1 MIEIA
6 PPVIAMKRLMPARNP
21 ALWFFL
27 GILSLGPSALSAQTL
42 AHRYSFFSEP
52 NGSTIATD
60 VVASANGTLQGS
72 AAITGGQLVLN
83 GASGSYLNLPSGI
96 VNNSYS
102 AVTIETWASFG
113 SMPVNCFFWGLGNT
127 DGGGS
132 GEDYI
137 FCAPKAGRVAI
148 TGSDPGYTGEQNANS
163 GADWSGWTNL
173 HIVAIYNPPAGQVA
187 LYTNGVLAAV
197 NPGATTPIS
206 SVNDVYSYIGRSLYT
221 GDPYAPLNVAE
232 FRVWNGALS
241 AQQVALDAASGPAQL
256 ITNPGALLL
265 VGVAANSQMP
275 AGGTQQ
281 AAVTGN
287 FANVTN
293 VNLITYAQAALTSD
307 NTNVLTV
314 SPSGL
319 VTSFATGTANLIGTY
334 GGLSATQSVTVAG
347 FVTNQFVFDSF
358 GDGFWA
364 ILNQGNRNALTASF
378 SGASQETFTNGATDQ
393 QIEVLYNLQNGT
405 FRLRQHSSWYC
416 LGASN
421 NTPVPGGGATL
432 TFFFYNRPAQQ
443 WYLVSAGSGFYRIFN
458 AASNLV
464 LQTDNGNPAQVTLA
478 PPSGSPFQLWQFV
491 YQTHFPKKGC
501 AGYEGQPYQGEMQ
514 TDWAY
519 NYDDHTTAT
528 DPAYFNF
535 VPMVHD
541 ASWEPLSDL
550 QSRDPGW
557 LRQSQPAYLLTYNE
571 PDNASQANMT
581 VSQTI
586 ALWPS
591 LQALNVPLVG
601 PAMQNEQDSWE
612 NSFYQAIAT
621 NGYRVDYTA
630 VHLYVPPNASS
641 VISDLQSEYNAYGR
655 PVWLTEFS
663 PVDWSGNQ
671 GWTEDDD
678 YNFLAEFMW
687 MAEGQE
693 WFKRYAIFPFSGSNP
708 NPPYV
713 SVTAGYRGNFFQ
725 SDGSTL
731 TPYGELYSAWDGN
744 TNLQARTPY
753 FIHNLATSFRLT
765 STNSSSTPVA
775 QDIYWR
781 DASAQWALLPAPTTN
796 HWYIISLN
804 DGRRLQDSLGSV
816 TVAPVGTTGSLVEW
830 TFTGPDSKGYYF
842 IGSPVLSKNLNAS
855 GTPPAITFSTV
866 SSATQ
871 NNNTRWRLI
880 KPYQPVSITAPTVP
894 GSLSASAGNQS
905 VTLNWTNNT
914 DRSFNV
920 YRSTT
925 TGGPYTRSASVLTN
939 GTYVDS
945 NVTNGVLY
953 FYVVTGL
960 NLLGE
965 ESGYSSEAAARPV
978 STSPT
983 SLNFSFVSN
992 ILQFNWPLDHTG
1004 WGLQVQ
1010 TNSLGVGLSTNWI
1023 AVPGSS
1029 STNLWPASIDPG
1041 NGCVFYR
1048 LVYPSS

>member
-1 MIEIA
+1 MN
-6 PPVIAMKRLMPARNP
+6 RLMPTRNP
-21 ALWFFL
+21 ALWIFWGTVL
-27 GILSLGPSALSAQTL
+27 LLGPSSISAQTL

-52 NGSTIATD
+52 DGSTVATD
-60 VVASANGTLQGS
+60 LVASANGTLQGG

-83 GASGSYLNLPSGI
+83 GASGTYLNLPAGMINSG
-96 VNNSYS
+96 YS
-102 AVTIETWASFG
+102 AVTIETWAG
-113 SMPVNCFFWGLGNT
+113 LGALPVNCFFWGFGNT
-127 DGGGS
+127 DSGGS

-137 FCAPKAGRVAI
+137 FCAPKAGRIAI

-163 GADWSGWTNL
+163 GADWSGWANL
-173 HIVAIYNPPAGQVA
+173 HIVAIYNPPANQVV
-187 LYTNGVLAAV
+187 LYTNGVLAAL
-197 NPGATTPIS
+197 NTNATTPVS
-206 SVNDVYSYIGRSLYT
+206 AVNDVYSYIGRSLYSV
-221 GDPYAPLNVAE
+221 DPYAPLSVSE

-241 AQQVALDAASGPAQL
+241 AQQVALDAASGPAQI
-256 ITNPGALLL
+256 ITNPGALLS
-265 VGVAANSQMP
+265 VGVTANSQMP
-275 AGGTQQ
+275 AGATQQ

-293 VNLITYAQAALTSD
+293 VNLITYGGATLTSD

-319 VTSFATGTANLIGTY
+319 VTAFVPGTANLIGSY
-334 GGLSATQSVTVAG
+334 GGLSATQAVTTAG
-347 FVTNQFVFDSF
+347 FSTNVFTFNSF

-364 ILNQGNRNALTASF
+364 IINQGNGEPFTANF
-378 SGASQETFTNGATDQ
+378 SSTSQEIFTNGAADQ
-393 QIEVLYNLQNGT
+393 QFEVLYNLQNGT

-432 TFFFYNRPAQQ
+432 TFLFSNNPAQQ
-443 WYLVSAGSGFYRIFN
+443 WHLVNAGGGFYRIFN

-501 AGYEGQPYQGEMQ
+501 AGYEGPPYQGEMH
-514 TDWAY
+514 TYWAY
-519 NYDDHTTAT
+519 NYDDHTTAGE
-528 DPAYFNF
+528 PAYFNF

-541 ASWEPLSDL
+541 ANWEPLSDL

-557 LRQSQPAYLLTYNE
+557 LAQSPPAYLLTYNE
-571 PDNASQANMT
+571 PDNPSQANMT
-581 VSQTI
+581 VSLTI
-586 ALWPS
+586 GLWPS

-621 NGYRVDYTA
+621 NGYRVDYAA

-641 VISDLQSEYNAYGR
+641 VIGDLQSEYNAYGR

-687 MAEGQE
+687 MAESQD
-693 WFKRYAIFPFSGSNP
+693 WLRRYAIFPFSGSNP

-731 TPYGELYSAWDGN
+731 TPYGELYSAWDAN

-753 FIHNLATSFRLT
+753 LIHNLGTSFRLT
-765 STNSSSTPVA
+765 VTNTSSAPVP

-781 DASAQWALLPAPTTN
+781 DPSAQWALLPAPTTN
-796 HWYIISLN
+796 HWYIVSLN
-804 DGRRLQDSLGSV
+804 DGRRLQDNFGAVSL
-816 TVAPVGTTGSLVEW
+816 APVGTTGPLVEW

-842 IGSPVLSKNLNAS
+842 MGNPLFSANLNAS
-855 GTPPAITFSTV
+855 GTPPAITFNLI

-880 KPYQPVSITAPTVP
+880 KPYQPVSIATPTVP
-894 GSLSASAGNQS
+894 GGLSAAAGNQS
-905 VTLNWTNNT
+905 VALNWTDS
-914 DRSFNV
+914 DRFYNV
-920 YRSTT
+920 YRGSAS
-925 TGGPYTRSASVLTN
+925 GGPYTRITSNVLTN
-939 GTYVDS
+939 TTFTDFS
-945 NVTNGVLY
+945 VTNGVPY

-960 NLLGE
+960 NILGE
-965 ESGYSSEAAARPV
+965 ESGYSPEAGARPV

-983 SLNFSFVSN
+983 QLSFNSSSN
-992 ILQFNWPLDHTG
+992 TILFTWPSDHTG
-1004 WGLQVQ
+1004 WELQVQ
-1010 TNSLGVGLSTNWI
+1010 TNPPGAGLGTNWI
-1023 AVPGSS
+1023 TVAGSNL
-1029 STNLWPASIDPG
+1029 TNSVVLPLDATQGS
-1041 NGCVFYR
+1041 VFYR
-1048 LVYPSS
+1048 LVYP